1 MSLAL
6 GSRLASMASPS
17 RQWSPLEAT
26 VSALAAACDLEL
38 VEHLKGES
46 SWNGVGTRV
55 TNEYR
60 PGDPYSVVV
69 LSIPRCTVLKGQR
82 ASPANHLEWLG
93 LRLESYFLHSIIIST
108 FALFD

>member
-38 VEHLKGES
+38 VEDLKGES
-46 SWNGVGTRV
+46 SWIGVETRV

-60 PGDPYSVVV
+60 PGDSYCVVV
-69 LSIPRCTVLKGQR
+69 LSIPRCTVLQGR
-82 ASPANHLEWLG
+82 RVSPANHLEWLEH
-93 LRLESYFLHSIIIST
+93 RLESFS
-108 FALFD
+108 A